1 MSSKKIHILGI
12 CGTFMGGLALI
23 ARELGYRVSGSDQ
36 NIYPPMS
43 DLLEEQDIK
52 IIKGYEKE
60 KLPEADIYLIGNVIS
75 RGNESIEH
83 ILECNLPHTSGPAW
97 LSDNVLK
104 DREVIAVAG
113 THGKTTTTA
122 MIAHTLM
129 GLGLSLIHI

>member
-1 MSSKKIHILGI
+1 MKTIKTY
-12 CGTFMGGLALI
+12 CNN
-23 ARELGYRVSGSDQ
+23 ELFTWA
-36 NIYPPMS
+36 IYV
-43 DLLEEQDIK
+43 
-52 IIKGYEKE
+52 IIKH
-60 KLPEADIYLIGNVIS
+60 VIS

-129 GLGLSLIHI
+129 GVG